1 MKFFSLFI
9 LSFFFVSCSDMKKG
23 KQLEE
28 IGALQTSLD
37 SLEKQWD
44 TDEVKQIDSLENLS
58 SSKIDSIGNLYDGQE
73 IELNIA
79 SKIDLFKQSN
89 HDLKELKKIHEFY
102 PVVLKEKQ
110 KSLKSLR
117 KDIEKGS
124 GRREKYDEYIGF
136 EQKELSTICKQYD
149 DYQSTKKRCLK
160 NYTNSQKAV
169 DQLLDSLKIHQ
180 QNSAEAAR

>member
-1 MKFFSLFI
+1 
-9 LSFFFVSCSDMKKG
+9 MKKG

-28 IGALQTSLD
+28 IRTLQTSLD

-44 TDEVKQIDSLENLS
+44 FNEVNQIDSLENLS
-58 SSKIDSIGNLYDGQE
+58 SSKIDSIGNLYDGQK
-73 IELNIA
+73 IELTIA

-110 KSLKSLR
+110 KSLKSLK

-124 GRREKYDEYIGF
+124 GRREKYDEYIDF

-149 DYQSTKKRCLK
+149 DYHSTRKRCLK
-160 NYTNSQKAV
+160 NYMNSQKAV
-169 DQLLDSLKIHQ
+169 NQLLDSLKIHQ
-180 QNSAEAAR
+180 QNSTQAAR